1 MLLLFFGLFTIAT
14 GYSQTRKTYKVNPG
28 EIITQALPADVLY
41 NYPAFTAGLVHFRNT
56 AVGAGRMNYNNLL
69 GKIQFIDDK
78 GDTLELTNEPPINFV
93 SIVSDTFYFEK
104 KWMQANHSRSNI
116 VLAKSSVLGLVNRQ
130 RKGAMG
136 IISEGSVMDHH
147 LLYRAGLDQFPNGL

>member
-41 NYPAFTAGLVHFRNT
+41 NYTAFTAGFVHFRNT